1 MQVSNRHTLPV
12 VLALAVGVMT
22 AGCDEAPDA
31 VSAYTPD
38 DTYDLGL
45 TDPTYYINLGK
56 ELRSNRKPEAAI
68 GAYRKAIQ
76 IDFNSAEAYHELGD
90 LLSEQRRPEEA
101 LAAYRRAIQVNAK
114 DADAFRGLGN
124 ALFDQKRP
132 EEAIAA
138 YRRAIQVNPKN
149 AAAYAG
155 LGNALME
162 QRKLSDA
169 IETYQQALALAEN
182 SGGDSD
188 SYSDSN
194 LDKHSNK
201 YAENSVSAHT
211 LALVGLGR
219 ALQAQ
224 QRLDDAIVLY
234 RRAIRLSPDYAL
246 TYVFLGH
253 ALTEQK
259 QFNEA
264 NNNYHQALTRPNL
277 KKLRLGDSHA
287 LAHNGLGMVLQRQG
301 KLQAAIQEYE
311 QAVSIDLSY
320 ETGHKNLKGAKQW
333 LMKQARQKP
342 ESSRA

>member
-1 MQVSNRHTLPV
+1 MRVSNRHTLPV
-12 VLALAVGVMT
+12 VLTLAVGVIT
-22 AGCDEAPDA
+22 VGCDEAPDA
-31 VSAYTPD
+31 VSAYTPE

-56 ELRSNRKPEAAI
+56 ELRSSHKPDAAI

-101 LAAYRRAIQVNAK
+101 IAAYRRAIQVNSR
-114 DADAFRGLGN
+114 DADAFSGLGN
-124 ALFDQKRP
+124 ALSDQKRP

-155 LGNALME
+155 LGNVLME
-162 QRKLSDA
+162 QRKVSDA
-169 IETYQQALALAEN
+169 IETYQKALTLAEDLGSN
-182 SGGDSD
+182 SDNTSD
-188 SYSDSN
+188 KD
-194 LDKHSNK
+194 LT
-201 YAENSVSAHT
+201 NSVSPHT

-224 QRLDDAIVLY
+224 QRLNDAIALY

-264 NNNYHQALTRPNL
+264 NNNYREALTRPNL

-333 LMKQARQKP
+333 LMKQAQQKTEP
-342 ESSRA
+342 SRA